1 MGKPVLLPVSEGVGS
16 RDTVDREE
24 YPGSVVL
31 RGRWAPER
39 FMCPE
44 SPARDLK
51 WEVRCSEP
59 SYHKYKSSVSFYL
72 SSDGLHSRS
81 CG

>member
-1 MGKPVLLPVSEGVGS
+1 MILTWPVWDLSSLNSATASHCKRIIDGLMGKPVLLPASEGVGS
-16 RDTVDREE
+16 RDTVDREG

-51 WEVRCSEP
+51 
-59 SYHKYKSSVSFYL
+59 
-72 SSDGLHSRS
+72 
-81 CG
+81 